1 MIQVRID
8 DHMLITSEDVHAYVT
23 STGGESDHGEIQ
35 LAFVKSGMIQ
45 RTDLSIDD
53 AIRFRDMLT
62 EGITNAF
69 EVCDE
74 LKCPACGYG
83 WEEAKTA
90 GDHRNCRRYPF
101 FPDEVGETFA
111 K

>member
-1 MIQVRID
+1 MEVKID
-8 DHMLITSEDVHAYVT
+8 DHMLITSADVHAYVT
-23 STGGESDHGEIQ
+23 ATGTESDHGEIQ
-35 LAFVKSGMIQ
+35 LAFVTNGIYQ

-69 EVCDE
+69 EVCKE
-74 LKCPACGYG
+74 LQCPACGYT
-83 WEEAKTA
+83 WFDARTH

-101 FPDEVGETFA
+101 FPHEHGKSYA